1 MGARR
6 MRLDDWDTRLEA
18 VIAAA
23 DKPFAWGDHDCCT
36 FAASC
41 VEAVTGRQLWVKS
54 APSYRTAAGAKKAL
68 KKVGFD
74 DLPSALDGVLGE
86 RKPVAMAQRGD
97 VVLIDGA
104 DAPGCAVVDL
114 SGEWAVGPSPDG
126 VVRVRLAEA
135 VAAWSV

>member
-1 MGARR
+1 

-23 DKPFAWGDHDCCT
+23 DKPFAWGSHDCCT

-41 VEAVTGRQLWVKS
+41 VDAVTGQSLWIKGL
-54 APSYRTAAGAKKAL
+54 ASYRTAAGAKKAL
-68 KKVGFD
+68 KKAGFE
-74 DLPSALDGVLGE
+74 DLGAALDSVLGA
-86 RKPVAMAQRGD
+86 RKAITMARRGD
-97 VVLIDGA
+97 IVLIAGTSGSG
-104 DAPGCAVVDL
+104 PGCAVVDL
-114 SGEWAVGPSPDG
+114 SGEWAVGLSPEG